1 MDGEPHL
8 AGTAKPDVVR
18 ISPAA
23 ALDLGVRDGDLLAVR
38 GPASSITLPVAVTPM
53 VDDVVWLP
61 AMVEGMPTG
70 GRLGAAVGARVHS
83 DPVATVE
90 EGVAL

>member
-1 MDGEPHL
+1 
-8 AGTAKPDVVR
+8 
-18 ISPAA
+18 
-23 ALDLGVRDGDLLAVR
+23 
-38 GPASSITLPVAVTPM
+38 M